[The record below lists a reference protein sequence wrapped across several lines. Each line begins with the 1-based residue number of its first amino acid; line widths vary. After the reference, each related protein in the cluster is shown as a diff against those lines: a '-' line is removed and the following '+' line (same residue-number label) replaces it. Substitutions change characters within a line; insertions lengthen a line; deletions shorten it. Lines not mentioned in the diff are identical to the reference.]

1 LSSRNDI
8 AIYSP
13 FASPLYEDGASRPA
27 ERRGKA
33 GGAELQATFLARQ
46 LARRGLRVAHI
57 VYPLRAAASRELPS
71 LEVVERRPRRVTR
84 RRSRI
89 VLAFVKLVDAARIW
103 SALKAADARL
113 YLFRTGLSG
122 SIAGFATGALF
133 CLLHR
138 RRLAFAASNDLDFIF
153 NRDDRPRLI
162 EVLYRLGL
170 RQARCVVVQTR
181 RQEELAARAL
191 DSSKLASIPSFAEPA
206 AARDCSADHE
216 AFLWA
221 GRLVAYK
228 LPIRYLEL
236 ARSVPEARFRMILAE
251 TGETREGLAA
261 EFNEAAAQVLNLQ
274 LEPRQSRERVLELI
288 GRSVAVVVTS
298 RHEGMPNLF
307 LEAWARGVP
316 VLSLHFDPDGRIA
329 EEGLGIC
336 AAGSWPRFVSAARQ
350 LWSDD
355 ALRRDLGERGRDY
368 VRRVHSLDVVA
379 DRWDRVLRGMLD

>member
-1 LSSRNDI
+1 LSARNDI

-13 FASPLYEDGASRPA
+13 FASSLYEDGATRPA
-27 ERRGKA
+27 ERGGRA

-46 LARRGLRVAHI
+46 LARRGLRVAHV

-71 LEVVERRPRRVTR
+71 LEVVERRPRPVTR

-122 SIAGFATGALF
+122 GIAGFATGALF

-191 DSSKLASIPSFAEPA
+191 DPSKLASIPSFAEPA
-206 AARDCSADHE
+206 DPRDCSADHE

-221 GRLVAYK
+221 GRLVGYK

-236 ARSVPEARFRMILAE
+236 ARSVPEARFRMVAAE
-251 TGETREGLAA
+251 TGETRKEFAA

-274 LEPRQSRERVLELI
+274 LEPSQSRERVLELI
-288 GRSVAVVVTS
+288 ARSVAVVVTS

-329 EEGLGIC
+329 EERLGIC

-355 ALRRDLGERGRDY
+355 ALRRELGERGRDY

-379 DRWDRVLRGMLD
+379 DRWDRVLRGVLD